1 MDIARLFRNG
11 GLQNSPHGN
20 FRIGRPQ
27 YFHNFS
33 LPQEKPAAVS
43 IAPRRPPSLVA
54 KIIKSTGSAS
64 SGVTYRNATGAPLQV
79 TPCF

>member
-1 MDIARLFRNG
+1 MDIARLFRNS

-33 LPQEKPAAVS
+33 LPQEKPATGF
-43 IAPRRPPSLVA
+43 PPQAFLF
-54 KIIKSTGSAS
+54 
-64 SGVTYRNATGAPLQV
+64 
-79 TPCF
+79 TPA